1 MSLKTPESS
10 LPHSHVLERGKQL
23 RSTFSHILRAVFLK
37 ILGITSAITQIWAL
51 TWNSVILVSWPRER
65 PSVTLG
71 LQVSDGSFRNRVW
84 SLRKHQRKLCQV
96 KQNRALCLSNLC
108 FPEAS
113 EFALVWACNHQC
125 CGDDRGDRST
135 ISSWTKVDSWSVETI
150 R

>member
-10 LPHSHVLERGKQL
+10 LPNSHVLERCKPL

-51 TWNSVILVSWPRER
+51 TWNCVILVSWPHER

-84 SLRKHQRKLCQV
+84 SLRKHQRKSCQV
-96 KQNRALCLSNLC
+96 KQNRALCLSNL
-108 FPEAS
+108 FVFQKHLNLLLYEPAIIS
-113 EFALVWACNHQC
+113 AVVMTVGTGQ
-125 CGDDRGDRST
+125 RSAAGRR
-135 ISSWTKVDSWSVETI
+135 WTLGV
-150 R
+150 